1 MRNFESGAAP
11 AAAAFWANTSLTAGR
26 PEWAAIAR
34 ERKLSRLKRWIW
46 IYFWLLIFEGVLRK
60 WIFPGLSGP
69 LLLVRDPVALVIYY
83 QAYRCGKF
91 SMRTMW
97 PFALLSAAMVLLA
110 CLQVTVG
117 TNTMPIAL
125 YGLRSYLLHLPLIFV
140 IAGTWEETDIDK
152 LGRWL
157 LRLSVPMMLLVLA
170 QFNSSRASWLNA
182 GTGENSFQIA
192 ATGGHIRPAGP
203 FSFGVGMQCL
213 VVLTAAFV
221 LDAPMRRR
229 KYPPWLVGSAAF
241 AVIGTVPLLGSR
253 TVLFTLG
260 ALAIFTVLSGL
271 SHGAR
276 LVGVSRILL
285 LLLLAG
291 AVAIQFPFFHSGL
304 SVLQERWQQASDNE
318 GKIQQVLNK
327 RVVGVFQSGGEAA
340 MVVPLLGK
348 GLGLGSNF
356 ASSSIG
362 GTMAFLAGENEW
374 ERVVIEC
381 GPVFGLLFMFARVG
395 FGGYVVLQAYRALRR
410 NRVLAWL
417 LVPAVVPLMVITIME
432 QPTFLGFMV
441 FGSGL
446 CLAAARTAERV
457 PAYLTYV
464 SAPRVVRAGGVSGQ
478 PLPGEP

>member
-1 MRNFESGAAP
+1 MRNLERGAAP
-11 AAAAFWANTSLTAGR
+11 AAATLWPNTSPLEGR
-26 PEWAAIAR
+26 PKRASASV
-34 ERKLSRLKRWIW
+34 RKLSRLKRWIW

-110 CLQVTVG
+110 CLQVTAG
-117 TNTMPIAL
+117 INTIAVAL

-140 IAGTWEETDIDK
+140 IAGTWEQEEIDK

-157 LRLSVPMMLLVLA
+157 LLLSLPLMLLVLA
-170 QFNSSRASWLNA
+170 QFNASKSSWLNA
-182 GTGENSFQIA
+182 GTGENSFQIDA
-192 ATGGHIRPAGP
+192 VGGHIRPAGP
-203 FSFGVGMQCL
+203 FSYGIGMQCF
-213 VVLTAAFV
+213 VVLTTAFV
-221 LDAPMRRR
+221 LDAQMRRR
-229 KYPPWLVGSAAF
+229 KYPSWLVPSALF
-241 AVIGTVPLLGSR
+241 AVIGMVPLLGSR
-253 TVLFTLG
+253 GVLFSLG
-260 ALAIFTVLSGL
+260 IMAVFTVLSGL

-276 LVGVSRILL
+276 LVGVTKIVL

-291 AVAIQFPFFHSGL
+291 VVVIQFPFFHSGL
-304 SVLQERWQQASDNE
+304 SVLQVRWRQASDNE

-327 RVVGVFQSGGEAA
+327 RVVGIFQSGGEAA

-356 ASSSIG
+356 ASSAIG
-362 GTMAFLAGENEW
+362 TRAFLAGENEW

-395 FGGYVVLQAYRALRR
+395 LAGYVVLRAYRAMRR
-410 NRVLAWL
+410 NQVLPWL

-441 FGSGL
+441 FGAGL
-446 CLAAARTAERV
+446 CLAAARTAERH
-457 PAYLTYV
+457 PGYRTYV
-464 SAPRVVRAGGVSGQ
+464 LRPASWPTLER
-478 PLPGEP
+478 EP